1 MAESSSSPIPEVS
14 TFVVRF
20 WREWSAAEPRWRGR
34 IEHVLSGD
42 TVAFIDLD
50 QMLAFLR
57 RFGVMAEDESE
68 DARAEQ

>member
-1 MAESSSSPIPEVS
+1 MAESSSSPVPQVS

-42 TVAFIDLD
+42 NVAFIDLD
-50 QMLAFLR
+50 QMLEFLR
-57 RFGVMAEDESE
+57 RFGVMAEEE
-68 DARAEQ
+68 CTPAQQEE